1 MDAKGYCKL
10 SDFGLSRSI
19 GEEGY
24 CKEGGGTLSY
34 MAPEIYLVKGH
45 KHSYPSDW
53 WSVGIMTYEFLTK
66 RRPYHQSELKEMS
79 GSSAH
84 KVLRFEKDSPAY
96 EKLEPFSEEVKDF
109 IYRLLRINPNKRLG
123 AGGDKEVQYH
133 PWLQYFDYKSL
144 MSFKYP
150 SVPYVPRTDEANC
163 SNKYE
168 VDDLYEQNRNKMND
182 PFVAMQNEL
191 FRGYEYNIT
200 NDEEEENNKRR
211 HHHHK
216 QVVVPIPQKK
226 SLEDNNNNNNEEENH
241 SNNDHRRI
249 NEVVPFKAPTPQH
262 ESDHRAEDNYNQ
274 GGGGDDGEGVEENN
288 REGEEQPQQQ
298 QEHNIEG
305 EEGEIN
311 HEDLTAIPEIKIKAK
326 TILTPPQLALKNMK
340 KQFSNECNN
349 ESTFSR
355 VESFELNSCRPL
367 ASTLCT
373 ESAVCSTSG
382 RGGEESGR
390 ESEKTNDD
398 VRVVEDADNL

>member
-19 GEEGY
+19 AEEGY

-45 KHSYPSDW
+45 KHSYQSDW

-66 RRPYHQSELKEMS
+66 RRPYHQNELKEMT
-79 GSSAH
+79 GSTAH

-96 EKLEPFSEEVKDF
+96 EKLEPFSDEVKDF
-109 IYRLLRINPNKRLG
+109 IYQLLRINPNKRLG
-123 AGGDKEVQYH
+123 ANGDKEVQFH
-133 PWLQYFDYKSL
+133 PWLQFFDYKSL
-144 MSFKYP
+144 MSLKYP

-200 NDEEEENNKRR
+200 NEEEEDKHI
-211 HHHHK
+211 HHHHHHH
-216 QVVVPIPQKK
+216 QVVPIPQKK
-226 SLEDNNNNNNEEENH
+226 SLGDNEQQHRHSNEVEPFQPPVNETPNNEQQNETQEAEAEAEAEQQQQNEEQQNEEE
-241 SNNDHRRI
+241 
-249 NEVVPFKAPTPQH
+249 
-262 ESDHRAEDNYNQ
+262 
-274 GGGGDDGEGVEENN
+274 EE
-288 REGEEQPQQQ
+288 EQQQ
-298 QEHNIEG
+298 QGGEG
-305 EEGEIN
+305 GGEVQ
-311 HEDLTAIPEIKIKAK
+311 DAVPEIKITTKN
-326 TILTPPQLALKNMK
+326 ILTPPQLVLKNMR
-340 KQFSNECNN
+340 KQFSNEGNMD
-349 ESTFSR
+349 STFSR

-367 ASTLCT
+367 ESTLCT
-373 ESAVCSTSG
+373 ESAACST

-390 ESEKTNDD
+390 ESENKTSED
-398 VRVVEDADNL
+398 VRVINDPEHL